1 MSEFYDRGE
10 GLEGPGYRAVSR
22 SAVLALLLGVSSMLA
37 PVYIVFWIFPLATI
51 TVAIL
56 ALRGI
61 NRIESNLTGRGLAVT
76 GLLLALL
83 FGSMAPARHY
93 MRKTAV
99 NQQAEQFAMRWFT
112 LLQKGSIY
120 TAHQLLMDPKRRLS
134 TSLIPLEEYQND
146 VKLKDMIEQ
155 FVSDE
160 PIKTLVEQKEQA
172 IYTLASQVSQS
183 SHLQV
188 ITIKQVYHA
197 QFQQDGSTRTIPLE
211 LSISCQYD
219 KSSKRSYWTISD
231 IQEAG

>member
-1 MSEFYDRGE
+1 MSEFYDREE
-10 GLEGPGYRAVSR
+10 GLEGPGYRAVSGL
-22 SAVLALLLGVSSMLA
+22 AVLALLLGVSSVLA
-37 PVYIVFWIFPLATI
+37 PVYIVFWILPLATI
-51 TVAIL
+51 TVAIR
-56 ALRGI
+56 AFRGI
-61 NRIESNLTGRGLAVT
+61 NRVDSNLTGRGLAVT

-93 MRKTAV
+93 KRKAAV
-99 NQQAEQFAMRWFT
+99 NQQAEQFAMRWFA
-112 LLQKGSIY
+112 LLQKGSVY

-146 VKLKDMIEQ
+146 VKLKDMLEQ
-155 FVSDE
+155 FVGDE
-160 PIKTLVEQKEQA
+160 PIKTLVAQKEQA

-188 ITIKQVYHA
+188 ITIKQLYHA
-197 QFQQDGSTRTIPLE
+197 QFQQDGSTRTIPLK

-219 KSSKRSYWTISD
+219 KSSKQSYWTISD